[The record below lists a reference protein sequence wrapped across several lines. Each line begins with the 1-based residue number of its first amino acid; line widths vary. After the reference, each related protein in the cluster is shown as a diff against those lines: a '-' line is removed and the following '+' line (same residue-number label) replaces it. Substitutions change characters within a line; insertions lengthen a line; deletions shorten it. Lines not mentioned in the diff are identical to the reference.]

1 MVKVKTSKKI
11 KVKKKRTDYSL
22 KPKEKKRMGG
32 KAITK
37 QNKIVAMPNDI
48 KPNSISALLWKAQR
62 KSIQVKKTRFTHEE
76 IFKTD

>member
-11 KVKKKRTDYSL
+11 KVKKKRTQYSL
-22 KPKEKKRMGG
+22 KPKERKRLGG

-48 KPNSISALLWKAQR
+48 KHRGKQLKL
-62 KSIQVKKTRFTHEE
+62 KKLNLRTKKFLKLINIIIINTN
-76 IFKTD
+76 